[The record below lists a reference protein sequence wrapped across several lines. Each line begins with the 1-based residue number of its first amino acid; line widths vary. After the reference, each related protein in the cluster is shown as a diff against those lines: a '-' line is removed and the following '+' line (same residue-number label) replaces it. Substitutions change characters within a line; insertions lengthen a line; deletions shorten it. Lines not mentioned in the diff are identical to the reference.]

1 MHDNHI
7 EIPGPEG
14 KLVAKQFIPHDMPA
28 KGIFIVSHP
37 HPLHG
42 GTMNNKVVTT
52 LARLG
57 RELGLISITFNF
69 RGVGGSEGVYAQG
82 LGEQDDLR
90 AVITWAKAQTPH
102 LPIWLGG
109 FSFGA
114 YVSAAVATQEAPAC
128 LISICPPV
136 DRFDF
141 VIASPCTHIT
151 PHPPSAPTPAR
162 EEGHAISPGGYPWY
176 IVQTEDDEVVDAK
189 AVIAWAK
196 TLKPQPTLITLP
208 TGGHF
213 FHGQLLT
220 LRDKLS
226 TVLLSQFT
234 HLCPV
239 TS

>member
-1 MHDNHI
+1 
-7 EIPGPEG
+7 
-14 KLVAKQFIPHDMPA
+14 
-28 KGIFIVSHP
+28 
-37 HPLHG
+37 
-42 GTMNNKVVTT
+42 VVTT

-90 AVITWAKAQTPH
+90 AVIAWAKTQTPH
-102 LPIWLGG
+102 LPVWLAG

-114 YVSAAVATQEAPAC
+114 YVSAAVAAQEAPAC

-136 DRFDF
+136 DRFGY
-141 VIASPCTHIT
+141 ATIT
-151 PHPPSAPTPAR
+151 RPAC
-162 EEGHAISPGGYPWY
+162 PWY

-196 TLKPQPTLITLP
+196 TLKPEPTLITLP

-226 TVLLSQFT
+226 TVLLSQFSY
-234 HLCPV
+234 LCL
-239 TS
+239 TIS